1 MGFSYG
7 MLGES
12 ARERGWGGGSIYQTF
27 IKREKLGGR
36 TGREVSGAFQLSG
49 IVLLSFVLY
58 VQVDD
63 QPGSYGDLWDACWG
77 LQGAVGLAGEVS
89 ALGLVLK
96 RAEVAGVVGPWCLSG
111 HQVGQGELLS
121 LAWASHLQLS
131 PVLHCGALLLLR

>member
-1 MGFSYG
+1 

-63 QPGSYGDLWDACWG
+63 QPGLYGDLWDACWG

-96 RAEVAGVVGPWCLSG
+96 RAGRGCWPLVSQWPSG
-111 HQVGQGELLS
+111 RTGRASVLGLGFPPAALPSTALWSSPPPPVNTLL
-121 LAWASHLQLS
+121 
-131 PVLHCGALLLLR
+131 